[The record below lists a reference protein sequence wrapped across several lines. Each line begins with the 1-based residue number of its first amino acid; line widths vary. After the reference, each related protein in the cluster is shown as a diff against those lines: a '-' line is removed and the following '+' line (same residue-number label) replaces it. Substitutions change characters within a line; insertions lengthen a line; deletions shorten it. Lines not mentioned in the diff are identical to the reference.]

1 MTPDPRLSYIGYTQ
15 QQSCWDGETCKMY
28 GGCVSILTGPTC
40 CAFLRL
46 SVSRRSG
53 CCLGCWGWYLARK
66 SGEDC
71 GVWLADWPGDSAGSG
86 GVPASRNHHHLHLQA
101 TGSLIESVNFPPEAK
116 LIREM

>member
-1 MTPDPRLSYIGYTQ
+1 MTPDPRLSYWAGD
-15 QQSCWDGETCKMY
+15 SCWMY
-28 GGCVSILTGPTC
+28 GGYVNILTGPTC

-53 CCLGCWGWYLARK
+53 CCLGCCGWYLARK

-86 GVPASRNHHHLHLQA
+86 GVPADSNRHHLHLQA

>member
-1 MTPDPRLSYIGYTQ
+1 MTPDPWLSYTGYTQ
-15 QQSCWDGETCKMY
+15 QQSEPCRMY
-28 GGCVSILTGPTC
+28 GGCVLTC
-40 CAFLRL
+40 CCTFLRL

-53 CCLGCWGWYLARK
+53 CCLVCCCCWGWYLARK

-86 GVPASRNHHHLHLQA
+86 GVPADRNHHHFISSRQE
-101 TGSLIESVNFPPEAK
+101 GLIESVNFPAEAK